1 MRETCQS
8 TQYQSE
14 DKDRRNNNVNPL
26 DKQAH
31 RRTQCWLVE
40 GEGEVGVRREEG
52 GDR

>member
-14 DKDRRNNNVNPL
+14 DKDRRNNNVNTL

-40 GEGEVGVRREEG
+40 GEVGVRREEG